1 MEQWHTRKCSPLPAD
16 KATLIIELNV
26 VYHLISCFLFFFL
39 ELVGFSIRIFLGR
52 DIPWKR
58 NLSCLVGAKKQLL
71 FTTAFLPYNTAYKI
85 RSAFCH
91 PLLHSKQL
99 TTPLFYSRQ
108 VFKICQMTIAYK
120 LEV

>member
-1 MEQWHTRKCSPLPAD
+1 MF
-16 KATLIIELNV
+16 LI
-26 VYHLISCFLFFFL
+26 FFL
-39 ELVGFSIRIFLGR
+39 ELDGFSIRIFLGR

-58 NLSCLVGAKKQLL
+58 NLSRLVGAKKQLL

-108 VFKICQMTIAYK
+108 VCQMTIAYK
-120 LEV
+120 LEVGFYITCLINEFEF